1 MARRIAACF
10 IVCYLAVLGYGL
22 SAHTVG
28 YKTYAHVGMYY
39 IVWDMYCGW
48 TGWESRTQ
56 ILAEGESGAYYDVG
70 SPPWGEVCV
79 YGGPDRR
86 HYDTYGLHSMALAE
100 NVARHTEH
108 EPFVRYLVIEEAW
121 SKKYNLPDHLWAR
134 RFEEPREP
142 RYYRRI
148 RSAFEGTG
156 ECIASNPS
164 WTNWLMAQA
173 LGDNP
178 RLQKDM
184 KVSTP
189 FMTVDQ
195 YSRSPTVVVPVG
207 GYGPPAAGDAGSSH

>member
-56 ILAEGESGAYYDVG
+56 ILAEGASGTYYDVG
-70 SPPWGEVCV
+70 SPPWGETCV

-86 HYDTYGLHSMALAE
+86 HYDTYGLHAIKIAE

-108 EPFVRYLVIEEAW
+108 EPFVRYIVVEEAW
-121 SKKYNLPDHLWAR
+121 SKKYNLPDSLWAQ

-142 RYYRRI
+142 RIYRRI
-148 RSAFEGTG
+148 RAAYEGEG

-178 RLQKDM
+178 RLQQDM
-184 KVSTP
+184 KVHTP
-189 FMTVDQ
+189 FMTADHF
-195 YSRSPTVVVPVG
+195 SRSPSVIVPVG
-207 GYGPPAAGDAGSSH
+207 GYGPAAGDGGSAK